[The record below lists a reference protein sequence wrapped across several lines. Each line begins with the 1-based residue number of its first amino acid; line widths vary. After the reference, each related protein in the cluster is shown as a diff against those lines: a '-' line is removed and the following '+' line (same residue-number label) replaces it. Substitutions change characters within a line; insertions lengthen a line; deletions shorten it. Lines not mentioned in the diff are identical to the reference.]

1 MNAPKIDLADDNFG
15 CVLNCAVRYA
25 MGRETY
31 MPSLVISFITPL
43 LPYLSD
49 NTLWRFDQDITE
61 DMAIK
66 RLTSRTGCG
75 FMWMFAVNGRAV
87 ALNYTEVQTN
97 RGIGHD
103 AHRCLS

>member
-61 DMAIK
+61 QQYQGGYGDKKIDEPDWM
-66 RLTSRTGCG
+66 RFHVDVRSERSRRGLELYRSP
-75 FMWMFAVNGRAV
+75 NESR
-87 ALNYTEVQTN
+87 N
-97 RGIGHD
+97 RT
-103 AHRCLS
+103 